1 MIDSATKVWKKKSL
15 LWVLGENVQH
25 HISEILGYFYSFFV
39 EFQANPGKKLCGKLD
54 GLGKTTITVWRAA
67 AAAAAFYFAKSR

>member
-1 MIDSATKVWKKKSL
+1 VLQKYGKK
-15 LWVLGENVQH
+15 NRCF
-25 HISEILGYFYSFFV
+25 GYGGKKFSIIFQRSWDIFIHFCV